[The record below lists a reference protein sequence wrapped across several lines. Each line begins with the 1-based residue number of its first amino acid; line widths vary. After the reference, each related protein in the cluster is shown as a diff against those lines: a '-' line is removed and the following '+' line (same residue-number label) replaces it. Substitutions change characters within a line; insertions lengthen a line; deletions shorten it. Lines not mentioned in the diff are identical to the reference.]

1 MMCCTDK
8 GVGQINGFKLQLSG
22 LHPSPPMYLVGCSLA
37 PLSVYVVYS
46 SSWIVKAVENEA
58 FL

>member
-1 MMCCTDK
+1 MMRCTDE
-8 GVGQINGFKLQLSG
+8 GVGQINSFRLALSG
-22 LHPSPPMYLVGCSLA
+22 LHPSPPMYLVGCSLP

-58 FL
+58 FR